1 MDIKKLRE
9 IFEDNYEEL
18 KYETG
23 RSITL
28 NMKEF
33 AWQQVKLYYEKLE
46 KVAKNM
52 TEAEV
57 KLILPEQLTP
67 KGKKYAIEAI
77 VDIVE
82 KDDEITMYDIKT
94 HSSVEI
100 ENDKEFYKDQL
111 NLYAHMWRNLKGTE
125 IDNMAII
132 ATAPPSELRQASS
145 IGDEIAVDIID
156 DWNPI
161 VELEIDNKEI
171 EKQIRCFGETIDK
184 IEDGEFKAP
193 TLDRLKET
201 KKGQKAPF
209 GTAVCRHCDARHS
222 CYSYSQYINKVKLD
236 EKILDAVQSEDMV
249 EQDEW
254 KDAFM
259 K

>member
-33 AWQQVKLYYEKLE
+33 AWQQVKLYYEKLG

-57 KLILPEQLTP
+57 KLILPEQVTP
-67 KGKKYAIEAI
+67 KGKKYTIEGI

-82 KDDEITMYDIKT
+82 KEDKITMYDIKT
-94 HSSVEI
+94 HNVE
-100 ENDKEFYKDQL
+100 EVRNDKDLYRGQL
-111 NLYAHMWRNLKGTE
+111 NMYAYMWKNLKGTE
-125 IDNMAII
+125 INNMAVI
-132 ATAPPSELRQASS
+132 ATAPSSELRQATG

-161 VELEIDNKEI
+161 VELEIDNNEV
-171 EKQIRCFGETIDK
+171 EKQIRCFGETVDK
-184 IEDGEFKAP
+184 IEEGEFKAP
-193 TLDRLKET
+193 SLSKLKEV

-222 CYSYSQYINKVKLD
+222 CNSYSQYINKVKLD
-236 EKILDAVQSEDMV
+236 EEILEVAESEDLV

>member
-1 MDIKKLRE
+1 MDLKKLRE

-33 AWQQVKLYYEKLE
+33 AWQQVKLYYEKMGS
-46 KVAKNM
+46 VAKNM

-67 KGKKYAIEAI
+67 KGRKYTMEGVVDVIET
-77 VDIVE
+77 
-82 KDDEITMYDIKT
+82 DDKITMYDIKT
-94 HSSVEI
+94 HNSEEVR
-100 ENDKEFYKDQL
+100 NDKDVYKGQL
-111 NLYAHMWRNLKGTE
+111 NVYAHMWKNLKGTE
-125 IDNMAII
+125 IDNMAVI
-132 ATAPPSELRQASS
+132 ATTPPSEVRQATS
-145 IGDEIAVDIID
+145 IGDEVAVDIID

-161 VELEIDNKEI
+161 VELEVDNNEV
-171 EKQIRCFGETIDK
+171 EKQIKCFGETVDK

-222 CYSYSQYINKVKLD
+222 CNSYSQYINKVKLD
-236 EKILDAVQSEDMV
+236 EEIVEAIESEDMI

>member
-33 AWQQVKLYYEKLE
+33 AWQQVKLYYEKLGS
-46 KVAKNM
+46 VAKNM

-57 KLILPEQLTP
+57 KLILPEQVTP
-67 KGKKYAIEAI
+67 KGKKYTMEGI

-94 HSSVEI
+94 HNSEEV
-100 ENDKEFYKDQL
+100 ENDKDVYKGQL
-111 NLYAHMWRNLKGTE
+111 NVYAHMWKNLKGTE
-125 IDNMAII
+125 IDKMAVI
-132 ATAPPSELRQASS
+132 ATALPTKLRQATT
-145 IGDEIAVDIID
+145 IGDEIAVDIVE
-156 DWNPI
+156 DWNPV
-161 VELEIDNKEI
+161 VELDIDSNEV
-171 EKQIRCFGETIDK
+171 EKQIRCFGETVDK

-193 TLDRLKET
+193 TLDRLKEI

-222 CYSYSQYINKVKLD
+222 CDSYSQYINKVKLD
-236 EKILDAVQSEDMV
+236 EEILESVQSEDMV